1 MIHFKTNL
9 QVIIYIIYINEP
21 DNNFINY
28 LKPSNG
34 ISNNYLIVSTPICIR
49 NQYTGLSME
58 TILNNSINTYKQQQ
72 QKIKKEDKL
81 FITYILHQIHRRTN

>member
-1 MIHFKTNL
+1 MIDFKTNL

-34 ISNNYLIVSTPICIR
+34 TSNNYLIVSTPICIR
-49 NQYTGLSME
+49 NQYTGLSIE
-58 TILNNSINTYKQQQ
+58 TILSNSINRYK
-72 QKIKKEDKL
+72 E
-81 FITYILHQIHRRTN
+81 

>member
-9 QVIIYIIYINEP
+9 QVMIYIIDINEP

-34 ISNNYLIVSTPICIR
+34 ISNNYLIVTA
-49 NQYTGLSME
+49 
-58 TILNNSINTYKQQQ
+58 K
-72 QKIKKEDKL
+72 
-81 FITYILHQIHRRTN
+81 